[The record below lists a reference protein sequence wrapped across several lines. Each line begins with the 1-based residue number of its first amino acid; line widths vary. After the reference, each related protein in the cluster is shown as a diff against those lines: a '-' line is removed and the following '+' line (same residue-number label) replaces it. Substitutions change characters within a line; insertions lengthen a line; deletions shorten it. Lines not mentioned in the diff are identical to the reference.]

1 MHTLLHSVPPALQ
14 RATANPHLR
23 RRLLDTHGQ
32 VWISLLWGHCTFL
45 LGPGAHKVSFVPPRV
60 FPQSCANSDSSMVG
74 LMLTSFKR
82 VYAIPRSAAPRALP
96 CSSPPLTCTSSGDAQ
111 TQSCLS
117 LCGVS
122 GSWCAQGL
130 FEPFEHLA

>member
-32 VWISLLWGHCTFL
+32 VWISLLWGHCSFL

-60 FPQSCANSDSSMVG
+60 FPQSCISFCGSMAVDGDLLQEG
-74 LMLTSFKR
+74 L
-82 VYAIPRSAAPRALP
+82 
-96 CSSPPLTCTSSGDAQ
+96 CCTQ
-111 TQSCLS
+111 LCCTQSPALQQSTTHLHLLWRCSDTVLS
-117 LCGVS
+117 QSL
-122 GSWCAQGL
+122 WGL
-130 FEPFEHLA
+130 WVLVCTRYV